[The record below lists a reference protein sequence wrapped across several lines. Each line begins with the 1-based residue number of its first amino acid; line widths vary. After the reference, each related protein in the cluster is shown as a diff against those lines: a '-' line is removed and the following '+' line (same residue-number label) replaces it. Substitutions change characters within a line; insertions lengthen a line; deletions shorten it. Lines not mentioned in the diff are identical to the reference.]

1 MKRYFFVIA
10 VIAILICGLSS
21 CGKSDYVRD
30 QEAKEEAIYQRG
42 YEDGY
47 DEGRY
52 DGYEDGYDEGYFY
65 GYEDGYNDSKSD
77 IVIEAIFYAKEK
89 GGWHPE
95 EALMIIDA
103 YRNKE
108 PFYEDG
114 SSPSKQDYYDAI
126 DSLIYFFEFFY

>member
-47 DEGRY
+47 DEG
-52 DGYEDGYDEGYFY
+52 YFY
-65 GYEDGYNDSKSD
+65 GYEDGYNDGESD

-95 EALMIIDA
+95 EAWMIIEA

-114 SSPSKQDYYDAI
+114 SSPSKQDYYEAI